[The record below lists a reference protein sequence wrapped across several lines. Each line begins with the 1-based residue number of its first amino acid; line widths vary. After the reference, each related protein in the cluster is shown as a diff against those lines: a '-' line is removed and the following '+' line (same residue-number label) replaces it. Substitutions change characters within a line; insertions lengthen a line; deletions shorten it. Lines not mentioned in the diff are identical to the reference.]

1 MEIGDTRTTA
11 FCKNFSFSMKHL
23 CAEAPDIPRCNCNGH
38 MRVTPIVCVL
48 HNTHSTYSSMAP
60 AQQYSYTRTAVTST
74 TTRIIHSSLFLCS
87 LIAQGQIIQTA

>member
-48 HNTHSTYSSMAP
+48 HNTHRHTADTVAWHQHNSTPGQLSH
-60 AQQYSYTRTAVTST
+60 QQ
-74 TTRIIHSSLFLCS
+74 
-87 LIAQGQIIQTA
+87 QQE